1 MYIDLPILA
10 ESTNSFL
17 TEQLPFIWACVQ
29 VALGLGF
36 IIFVHELGHF
46 AVAKWC
52 GVQCDKFM
60 VGFDIGGMKISK
72 KWGETEYGIGIL
84 PLGGYVKM
92 LGQEDNVASMAEE
105 LERSKQLEGSPDAKE
120 VTGPNGEKY
129 FVHRRSYM
137 AKSVPQRMAI
147 ISAGVIMNVIFAFVF
162 AWIAYGYGVP
172 EVQCVVGNTSTGG
185 PAWEAGLVPGDRFVK
200 INDVENPTYK
210 DLQEAVMLGSKEKPI
225 VCEIEKTTGSIETLE
240 LEADRSGP
248 IPMVGVVPSMTL
260 RLAPKDALVPN
271 GAAAALP
278 ADESFEDGD
287 EITAVNGNEISEFHE
302 LVSALIANKSENLT
316 YSVIRGG
323 EIDPNNPSGPLLG
336 GEKAEVTVGPN
347 PMERLGIV
355 PTLGQIVSIQAN
367 SPAVEAGFAEG
378 DILVAINEIS
388 IGSGEEGQE
397 SWDPVTL
404 DDRLV
409 SFAKA
414 NESVTVTVL
423 RGKER
428 IDLEVTPRVA
438 AWQSPRTDEFAYD
451 TLGIACKLLAKVD
464 AVVEGSPAAEVDL
477 QPGDEIVS
485 VLFKSDNEE
494 DKVSDKSP
502 PFSLS
507 NEESIWPSVLS
518 GIQNRSDAFVTV
530 LEVKRGKEKHTVE
543 LKPESVEGT
552 YTYQRGTIMT
562 QLKQLDKVEDPVKRV
577 PKALSATG
585 HELTSV
591 FRFLKK
597 IGGDIPVRA
606 LGGPVSIAGVAT
618 SAAYDGFGAFLMI
631 LVMISANLA
640 VINFLPIPVLDGG
653 HMVFLLWEGITGR
666 PANEKLMIALHMLGF
681 FFLISLML
689 FVFGLD
695 LGFIPRNL

>member
-1 MYIDLPILA
+1 MFIDLPILA
-10 ESTNSFL
+10 ESTNSFFS
-17 TEQLPFIWACVQ
+17 EQLPFIWACIQ

-60 VGFDIGGMKISK
+60 VGFDIGGLKLSK

-172 EVQCVVGNTSTGG
+172 ETQCVVGNISPGG
-185 PAWEAGLVPGDRFVK
+185 PAWEAGLMPGDRFVK

-210 DLQEAVMLGSKEKPI
+210 DLQEAVMLGSKEEPI
-225 VCEIEKTTGSIETLE
+225 VCEIEKASGTTETIE
-240 LEADRSGP
+240 LEADRTGP
-248 IPMVGVVPSMTL
+248 IPMVGVLPSNTL
-260 RLAPKDALVPN
+260 RLAPKNCLVPN
-271 GAAAALP
+271 GAAAKLP
-278 ADESFEDGD
+278 AADSFQNNDQ
-287 EITAVNGNEISEFHE
+287 IIAINGKKISQFNE
-302 LVSALIANKSENLT
+302 LVTELIAHKEEAVT
-316 YSVIRGG
+316 YTVQRG
-323 EIDPNNPSGPLLG
+323 ELDPDNAPGPLLDP
-336 GEKAEVTVGPN
+336 KEVEITVDPN

-355 PTLGQIVSIQAN
+355 PTLGKVTTIQVD
-367 SPAVEAGFAEG
+367 SPAADAGFAEG
-378 DILVAINEIS
+378 DILVSVNGIS

-404 DDRLV
+404 DDRL
-409 SFAKA
+409 STFASSG
-414 NESVTVTVL
+414 ESVTVTVL
-423 RGKER
+423 RGKDQV
-428 IDLEVTPRVA
+428 DLEVTPRVA
-438 AWQSPRTDEFAYD
+438 TWQSLRTDQFALD
-451 TLGIACKLLAKVD
+451 TLGVACKLHAKVD
-464 AVVEGSPAAEVDL
+464 AIVEGSPASEVDL
-477 QPGDEIVS
+477 QPGDVITSILFQSENKDDDVVKDADPIELTEKES
-485 VLFKSDNEE
+485 V
-494 DKVSDKSP
+494 
-502 PFSLS
+502 
-507 NEESIWPSVLS
+507 WPSVLS
-518 GIQNRSDAFVTV
+518 GIQNKSSDFKVV
-530 LEVKRGKEKHTVE
+530 MDIKRGKENHTVT
-543 LKPESVEGT
+543 LTPESAEGS

-562 QLKQLDKVEDPVKRV
+562 SLKQLDKVKDPVQRIS
-577 PKALSATG
+577 KALSATG

-666 PANEKLMIALHMLGF
+666 PANEKVMIALHMVGF

-695 LGFIPRNL
+695 LGFIDRGL

>member
-1 MYIDLPILA
+1 MFIDLPILA
-10 ESTNSFL
+10 ESTNSFFS
-17 TEQLPFIWACVQ
+17 EQLPFIWACIQ

-60 VGFDIGGMKISK
+60 VGFDIGGLKLSK

-172 EVQCVVGNTSTGG
+172 ETQCVVGNTTPGG
-185 PAWEAGLVPGDRFVK
+185 PAWEAGLMPGDRFVK

-210 DLQEAVMLGSKEKPI
+210 DLQEAVMLGSKEEPI
-225 VCEIEKTTGSIETLE
+225 VCEIKKASGTTETIE
-240 LEADRSGP
+240 LEADRTGP
-248 IPMVGVVPSMTL
+248 IPMVGVLPSNTL
-260 RLAPKDALVPN
+260 RLAPKNCLIPN
-271 GAAAALP
+271 GAAAKLPP
-278 ADESFEDGD
+278 ADSFQNNDQ
-287 EITAVNGNEISEFHE
+287 IIAINGKKISQFNE
-302 LVSALIANKSENLT
+302 LVTELIAHKEEAVT
-316 YSVIRGG
+316 YTVQRG
-323 EIDPNNPSGPLLG
+323 ELDPDNAPGPLLDA
-336 GEKAEVTVGPN
+336 KEVEITVNPN

-355 PTLGQIVSIQAN
+355 PTLGKVTTIQVD
-367 SPAVEAGFAEG
+367 SPAADAGFAEG
-378 DILVAINEIS
+378 DILVSVNGIS

-404 DDRLV
+404 DDRL
-409 SFAKA
+409 STFASSD
-414 NESVTVTVL
+414 ESVTVTVL
-423 RGKER
+423 RGKDQV
-428 IDLEVTPRVA
+428 DLEVTPRVA
-438 AWQSPRTDEFAYD
+438 TWQSLRTDQLALD
-451 TLGIACKLLAKVD
+451 TLGVACKLHAKVD
-464 AVVEGSPAAEVDL
+464 AIVEGSPASEVDL
-477 QPGDEIVS
+477 QPGDVITSILFQSENKDDDVVKDADPIELTEKES
-485 VLFKSDNEE
+485 V
-494 DKVSDKSP
+494 
-502 PFSLS
+502 
-507 NEESIWPSVLS
+507 WPSVLS
-518 GIQNRSDAFVTV
+518 GIQNKSSDFKVV
-530 LEVKRGKEKHTVE
+530 MDIKRGKENHTVT
-543 LKPESVEGT
+543 LTPESAEGS

-562 QLKQLDKVEDPVKRV
+562 SLKQLDKVKDPVQRIS
-577 PKALSATG
+577 KALSATG

-666 PANEKLMIALHMLGF
+666 PANEKVMIALHMVGF

-695 LGFIPRNL
+695 LGFIDRGL

>member
-1 MYIDLPILA
+1 MFIDLPILA
-10 ESTNSFL
+10 ESTNSLFS
-17 TEQLPFIWACVQ
+17 EQLPFIWACIQ

-60 VGFDIGGMKISK
+60 VGFDIGGLKLSK

-172 EVQCVVGNTSTGG
+172 ETQCVVGNTSPGG
-185 PAWEAGLVPGDRFVK
+185 PAWEAGLMPGDRFVK

-210 DLQEAVMLGSKEKPI
+210 DLQEAVMLGSKEEPI
-225 VCEIEKTTGSIETLE
+225 VCEIEKATGSLETIE
-240 LEADRSGP
+240 LEADRTGP
-248 IPMVGVVPSMTL
+248 IPMVGVLPSNTL
-260 RLAPKDALVPN
+260 RLAPKDCLVPN
-271 GAAAALP
+271 GAAAKLPP
-278 ADESFEDGD
+278 ADSFQNNDQ
-287 EITAVNGNEISEFHE
+287 IIAINGKEISQFYE
-302 LVSALIANKSENLT
+302 LVAELIANKEEAVT
-316 YSVIRGG
+316 YTVLRG
-323 EIDPNNPSGPLLG
+323 ELNPDNAPGPLLDP
-336 GEKAEVTVGPN
+336 KEVEITVDPN
-347 PMERLGIV
+347 PMERLGMV
-355 PTLGQIVSIQAN
+355 PTLGKVTTIQVN
-367 SPAVEAGFAEG
+367 SPASDAGFAEG
-378 DILVAINEIS
+378 DILVAVNGIS

-404 DDRLV
+404 DDRLNT
-409 SFAKA
+409 FAA
-414 NESVTVTVL
+414 NDESVSVTIL
-423 RGKER
+423 RGKEQV
-428 IDLEVTPRVA
+428 DLEVTPRVA
-438 AWQSPRTDEFAYD
+438 TWQSLRTDQFALD
-451 TLGIACKLLAKVD
+451 TLGVACKMHAKVD
-464 AVVEGSPAAEVDL
+464 AIVEGSPASKVDL
-477 QPGDEIVS
+477 QPGDVITS
-485 VLFKSDNEE
+485 VLFKSENKE
-494 DKVSDKSP
+494 DGVVKDADPIELAEKKSV
-502 PFSLS
+502 
-507 NEESIWPSVLS
+507 WPSVLS
-518 GIQNRSDAFVTV
+518 GIQNKSSDFKVV
-530 LEVKRGKEKHTVE
+530 MDVKRGKENHTVTIT
-543 LKPESVEGT
+543 PESAEGA

-562 QLKQLDKVEDPVKRV
+562 SLKQLDKVEDPVQRIS
-577 PKALSATG
+577 KALSATG

-640 VINFLPIPVLDGG
+640 VINFLPIPILDGG

-666 PANEKLMIALHMLGF
+666 PANEKVMIALHMVGF

-695 LGFIPRNL
+695 LGFIDRGL